1 MNNISSGNLPDE
13 INVIIEI
20 PMNSEGVKYEF
31 NKKAG
36 VIEVDRFMN
45 VAMRYPCNYG
55 YIPGTLGADGDPLDV
70 LLIAQA
76 PLLPGCLIKARVIGA
91 LEMEDESGMDE
102 KIIALPTVKLDPLY
116 SNICDINDLPEIQKK
131 KIKHFFEHYKDL
143 EEGKWVKVT
152 GWLNSNQ
159 AKDLILSTKNEN

>member
-55 YIPGTLGADGDPLDV
+55 YIPGTLGADGDPLDI

-116 SNICDINDLPEIQKK
+116 SNIQDISDLPEIQKK

-159 AKDLILSTKNEN
+159 AKDLILNTKNEN

>member
-31 NKKAG
+31 DKKAG

-102 KIIALPTVKLDPLY
+102 KIIALPTIKLDPLY
-116 SNICDINDLPEIQKK
+116 ANIQDISDLPEIQKK

-152 GWLNSNQ
+152 GWLDANQ

>member
-20 PMNSEGVKYEF
+20 PMNSEGIKYEF

-116 SNICDINDLPEIQKK
+116 ANIQDINDLPEIQKK

-152 GWLNSNQ
+152 GWLNSDQ

>member
-102 KIIALPTVKLDPLY
+102 KIIALPTIKLDPLY
-116 SNICDINDLPEIQKK
+116 ANIQDISDLPEIQKK

-152 GWLNSNQ
+152 GWLDANQ

>member
-31 NKKAG
+31 NKKYG

-76 PLLPGCLIKARVIGA
+76 PLLSGCLIKARVIGA

-116 SNICDINDLPEIQKK
+116 SDIRDINDLPEVQKK

-152 GWLNSNQ
+152 GWLNSHQ

>member
-102 KIIALPTVKLDPLY
+102 KIIVLPTVKLDPLY
-116 SNICDINDLPEIQKK
+116 SNIKDISDLPEIQKK

-159 AKDLILSTKNEN
+159 AKDLILNTKNEN

>member
-13 INVIIEI
+13 INVVIEI

-116 SNICDINDLPEIQKK
+116 SNIQDINDLPEIQKK